1 MTTLYKNTTTQVV
14 FESADAQT
22 DAAVSEINPADVAT
36 LVSQGYTLDA
46 SAAEYTPNDTSSVAA
61 PVDSLVATPAPAAAT
76 VAPDGTLI
84 PAGDAPVTTTAST
97 DAAAVDAT
105 NPAAAP
111 LDATDIPVAP
121 TVTNVTD
128 PASGETTVQTDLDAP
143 VVPQVPVETPAAPVL
158 SIEDQAAA
166 QHAQSVANQ
175 QAVADA
181 NAAIAT
187 SAAAPA
193 DGSVVIAPVDH
204 ATAKDYFAGLMAKLH
219 SFEAETVEDLKEDMR
234 AIGEL
239 LHLHSTASREA
250 EQTGNYTADDA
261 KSE

>member
-1 MTTLYKNTTTQVV
+1 MTTLYKNSTTQVI

-22 DAAVSEINPADVAT
+22 DEAVSEINPADVAT
-36 LVSQGYTLDA
+36 LVSQGYTLDP
-46 SAAEYTPNDTSSVAA
+46 SANEYKPVERLPDVAVDPLAPNA
-61 PVDSLVATPAPAAAT
+61 ATP
-76 VAPDGTLI
+76 V
-84 PAGDAPVTTTAST
+84 
-97 DAAAVDAT
+97 
-105 NPAAAP
+105 
-111 LDATDIPVAP
+111 DATDIPLAP

-128 PASGETTVQTDLDAP
+128 PATGETTVQTDLDAP
-143 VVPQVPVETPAAPVL
+143 VSPQLPVEQPVAPVL
-158 SIEDQAAA
+158 SPEDQAAA

-175 QAVADA
+175 QVVADA

-187 SAAAPA
+187 PAVA
-193 DGSVVIAPVDH
+193 DGVVVPTDDH

-219 SFEAETVEDLKEDMR
+219 SFEAETVEELKQDMR

-250 EQTGNYTADDA
+250 EQTGSYTAGDA

>member
-1 MTTLYKNTTTQVV
+1 MTSLYKNSTTQVI

-22 DAAVSEINPADVAT
+22 DVAVSEINPADVAT
-36 LVSQGYTLDA
+36 LVSQGYTLDP
-46 SAAEYTPNDTSSVAA
+46 SANEYAAQPVAA
-61 PVDSLVATPAPAAAT
+61 VAAT
-76 VAPDGTLI
+76 VQD
-84 PAGDAPVTTTAST
+84 PAVTVQDPVADVPVSTAAST
-97 DAAAVDAT
+97 DQAAADAT
-105 NPAAAP
+105 NPAVAP
-111 LDATDIPVAP
+111 VDATDIPLAP

-128 PASGETTVQTDLDAP
+128 PATGETTVQTDLDAP
-143 VVPQVPVETPAAPVL
+143 VTPQVPVEQPVAPVL
-158 SIEDQAAA
+158 SPEDQAAA

-175 QAVADA
+175 QVVADA

-187 SAAAPA
+187 STAAAPA
-193 DGSVVIAPVDH
+193 DGVTVPVADH

-219 SFEAETVEDLKEDMR
+219 SFEAETVEELKEDIR

-250 EQTGNYTADDA
+250 EQTGSYTAGDA